1 MLAPKTARNNGLV
14 VSALHARSNFGWL
27 LRRVE
32 RGSRGLVIEKRGT
45 ARAILLSIRDYVRLA
60 SPEPEVLTA
69 VGEESERNGTASLTS
84 AQIDRIIRAARAK
97 KAKSPK
103 SKSRK

>member
-1 MLAPKTARNNGLV
+1 MPAPKTARNNGLII
-14 VSALHARSNFGWL
+14 SALHARSNFGRL

-32 RGSRGLVIEKRGT
+32 KDSRGLVIEKRG
-45 ARAILLSIRDYVRLA
+45 APKAILLSIRDYVRLA

-69 VGEESERNGTASLTS
+69 IGEESERRGTASLTS
-84 AQIDRIIRAARAK
+84 AQIDRIIKAARAK
-97 KAKSPK
+97 KAKFAK